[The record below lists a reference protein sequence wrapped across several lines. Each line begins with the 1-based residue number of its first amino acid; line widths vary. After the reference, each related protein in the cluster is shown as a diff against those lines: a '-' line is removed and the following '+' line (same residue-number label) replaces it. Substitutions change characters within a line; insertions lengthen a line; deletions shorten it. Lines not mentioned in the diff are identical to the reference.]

1 MNQQLKEGLR
11 ALDLEQMI
19 ESVFEIDT
27 FRSKMGEDPDVCVL
41 TFKVKDRAPA
51 KDLMEYIEKGFNFVL
66 DADTS
71 SGENNNG
78 EYYVFVEIQRS
89 ARLPRQV
96 KDITDSVER
105 LTGIKEW
112 GFKFHKSSEI
122 KELNEDN
129 LKSNVPLTP
138 NDYNRYMNKLK
149 TESIKRFFNRTL
161 MDDLILDEN
170 TITIVKPYDQKIK
183 FQIIKQGD
191 NKDILENVGD
201 PLGVDETSAS
211 QIFWMTKVM
220 GDYSIEKIGENFLFT
235 NANKSLLLKRIDQ

>member
-1 MNQQLKEGLR
+1 MNQQLNEGLR

-27 FRSKMGEDPDVCVL
+27 FKSKMGEDPDVCVL

-71 SGENNNG
+71 SGENSDG
-78 EYYVFVEIQRS
+78 EYYVFVELNRS
-89 ARLPRQV
+89 PRLSRQI

-112 GFKFHKSSEI
+112 GFKYHKSSNI
-122 KELNEDN
+122 HELTEDN
-129 LKSNVPLTP
+129 IERNIPQTAS
-138 NDYNRYMNKLK
+138 DYKRFMDKLR
-149 TESIKRFFNRTL
+149 TESVKKFFNKTL
-161 MDDLILDEN
+161 MDDLHIDKN
-170 TITIVKPYDQKIK
+170 VITILKPYDQKIQ
-183 FQIIKQGD
+183 FQIIKEG
-191 NKDILENVGD
+191 NNSSILEGID
-201 PLGVDETSAS
+201 EAIGVDEIAAS
-211 QIFWMTKVM
+211 QIFWLTKIM

-235 NANKSLLLKRIDQ
+235 NGNKSLLLKRMDQ

>member
-1 MNQQLKEGLR
+1 MNQQLSEGLR

-27 FRSKMGEDPDVCVL
+27 FKSKMGEDPDVCVL

-71 SGENNNG
+71 SGENSEG
-78 EYYVFVEIQRS
+78 EYYVFVELNRS
-89 ARLPRQV
+89 PRLSQQI
-96 KDITDSVER
+96 KDLTDSVER

-112 GFKFHKSSEI
+112 QFKFHKS
-122 KELNEDN
+122 KDVLELTENNIDRT
-129 LKSNVPLTP
+129 VPRTP
-138 NDYNRYMNKLK
+138 SDYSRYMNRLR
-149 TESIKRFFNRTL
+149 TESVTRFFNKTL
-161 MDDLILDEN
+161 MDNLSLEN
-170 TITIVKPYDQKIK
+170 NVITISKPYDQKLRFEIVK
-183 FQIIKQGD
+183 EGD
-191 NKDILENVGD
+191 NSNILEGIDD
-201 PLGVDETSAS
+201 PLGVDENSAS

-235 NANKSLLLKRIDQ
+235 NANKSLLLKRID